1 MWLKLKIFFGYV
13 ILILLLA
20 FIVYQFRQ
28 EQGVR
33 HMLRKEEKELAV
45 IHRLAIKNYISL
57 LELST
62 YAEIAITWDN
72 DDLKKYRRKRHEICD
87 GLQLLKKHI
96 HTPLQK
102 SHIDSLCLLLWN
114 KELLLSKAMHTF
126 EELQGIGDIVQES
139 IPSIVSIARKQA
151 VQQKKNVNDNP
162 CPLSLQLGQQYVCSV
177 PLNGRSILGQAERQE
192 RLLV

>member
-1 MWLKLKIFFGYV
+1 MTKPEYGHYKGIADFTEFMVNSVDWLYTRIEIDGEQLDLATSEFEDFVREIDMKTG
-13 ILILLLA
+13 ILTRS
-20 FIVYQFRQ
+20 FVWKTKS
-28 EQGVR
+28 G
-33 HMLRKEEKELAV
+33 K
-45 IHRLAIKNYISL
+45 RLAGKCHRGC
-57 LELST
+57 
-62 YAEIAITWDN
+62 DN
-72 DDLKKYRRKRHEICD
+72 
-87 GLQLLKKHI
+87 LQLLKEYV

-102 SHIDSLCLLLWN
+102 KHIDSLCLLLWN

>member
-1 MWLKLKIFFGYV
+1 M
-13 ILILLLA
+13 
-20 FIVYQFRQ
+20 
-28 EQGVR
+28 
-33 HMLRKEEKELAV
+33 
-45 IHRLAIKNYISL
+45 
-57 LELST
+57 
-62 YAEIAITWDN
+62 
-72 DDLKKYRRKRHEICD
+72 
-87 GLQLLKKHI
+87 
-96 HTPLQK
+96 
-102 SHIDSLCLLLWN
+102 CLLLWN

>member
-1 MWLKLKIFFGYV
+1 MIYRFGWCIIMWLKLKKNRLCHLGPTVNLYYLSVPPEWKGAGDVYRLTENSYID
-13 ILILLLA
+13 LLD
-20 FIVYQFRQ
+20 
-28 EQGVR
+28 
-33 HMLRKEEKELAV
+33 
-45 IHRLAIKNYISL
+45 
-57 LELST
+57 LST
-62 YAEIAITWDN
+62 HAEIAVTWD
-72 DDLKKYRRKRHEICD
+72 DDNLKEYSRKCHRGCD
-87 GLQLLKKHI
+87 NLQLLKEYV

-102 SHIDSLCLLLWN
+102 KHIDSLCLLLWN